1 MPRRLHP
8 PHGLPNL
15 TLSHDI
21 RSRLAINTTVMR
33 STSPTAPSTF
43 PPNSTNGSI
52 NGNALP
58 SVTVPVQVAPNAH
71 PLRRVQ
77 FPRLQQVVSQQLVHY
92 KHSKGHRR
100 QLCQSIGLEVVP
112 ESDHKDDHPSH
123 SGQPSPDGSLEVRN
137 CEDTVGLLSPPP
149 SRVPGHPYLAHAMA
163 AQPHLRG
170 SVAHFTRAL
179 DHGIPAQVHRCRQCL
194 KHRHGH
200 RPQPGYRFPPPLP
213 HFHDLH
219 QIRQRDLS
227 TAPTLF
233 VMVPPTIVILTMDS
247 GGDGWDAAT
256 HAGVRYGSQP

>member
-123 SGQPSPDGSLEVRN
+123 SGQPSPDGSLEVRK
-137 CEDTVGLLSPPP
+137 
-149 SRVPGHPYLAHAMA
+149 
-163 AQPHLRG
+163 
-170 SVAHFTRAL
+170 VAHFTRAL

-247 GGDGWDAAT
+247 GGDGRDATT

>member
-92 KHSKGHRR
+92 KHST
-100 QLCQSIGLEVVP
+100 
-112 ESDHKDDHPSH
+112 
-123 SGQPSPDGSLEVRN
+123 GQPSRDGSLEARK
-137 CEDTVGLLSPPP
+137 CEDTVGLLSPTFFP
-149 SRVPGHPYLAHAMA
+149 A
-163 AQPHLRG
+163 G
-170 SVAHFTRAL
+170 S
-179 DHGIPAQVHRCRQCL
+179 
-194 KHRHGH
+194 
-200 RPQPGYRFPPPLP
+200 
-213 HFHDLH
+213 
-219 QIRQRDLS
+219 
-227 TAPTLF
+227 
-233 VMVPPTIVILTMDS
+233 
-247 GGDGWDAAT
+247 
-256 HAGVRYGSQP
+256 